1 MALSPCRFWGPEKNN
16 LMTKNSP
23 QTLLKRHYEKM
34 AELER
39 LEKRMAELLRE
50 LQDNMEKLERLGVRA
65 GRSRQK

>member
-1 MALSPCRFWGPEKNN
+1 MAKE
-16 LMTKNSP
+16 SP

-50 LQDNMEKLERLGVRA
+50 LQDNMEKL
-65 GRSRQK
+65 S

>member
-1 MALSPCRFWGPEKNN
+1 MMGKD
-16 LMTKNSP
+16 SP

-50 LQDNMEKLERLGVRA
+50 LQDNLEKLERLGVLTEHPR
-65 GRSRQK
+65 KK

>member
-1 MALSPCRFWGPEKNN
+1 MMGKGF
-16 LMTKNSP
+16 P

-50 LQDNMEKLERLGVRA
+50 LQDNLEKLERLGVLTGHPR
-65 GRSRQK
+65 KK

>member
-1 MALSPCRFWGPEKNN
+1 MMGRD
-16 LMTKNSP
+16 SP

-50 LQDNMEKLERLGVRA
+50 LQDNLEDLEHLGALKGRPQKMSRLPDNP
-65 GRSRQK
+65 

>member
-1 MALSPCRFWGPEKNN
+1 MAKD
-16 LMTKNSP
+16 SP

-50 LQDNMEKLERLGVRA
+50 LQDNLEKLERLGVLTEHPR
-65 GRSRQK
+65 KK